1 MKTHYLRI
9 SSLIPLFVG
18 ALSALAG
25 VQLVQPASAQ
35 SQLQTLLTADFAQTQ
50 DISGVGLVTGLSG
63 TGDAK
68 GNFAAAT
75 LYAQRLSAAGL
86 GNEPIEAI
94 NRGEGVALVM
104 VTAKLPNM
112 WSDGMSFDCQ
122 VVGGGGGAS
131 SLEGGRLWT
140 TPLKRSESDV
150 YRDREGN
157 ALPFPVVAFAGGW
170 IEVPDAE
177 NRPLDGR
184 IREGARSLGMPAG
197 LREVYTDRT
206 SFNLQITKPAFRTV
220 VVTKQLVD
228 LINDKMS
235 EQGFLSGRGYAEVA
249 SMQGDGM
256 ILINIP
262 DDSDYDPLTLAA
274 EVLSFYL
281 DFGQIETPAEIRWSR
296 SRGTL
301 TISANTELL
310 DTAITV
316 NGLTIQ
322 TVSPESE
329 PTIQNPRIETQRFIA
344 ISGTETPRR
353 SLLAFK
359 QQLDRLMMPTVDQAA
374 VLQQMCLMGR
384 INGRFVD
391 EDLNG

>member
-1 MKTHYLRI
+1 M
-9 SSLIPLFVG
+9 
-18 ALSALAG
+18 
-25 VQLVQPASAQ
+25 
-35 SQLQTLLTADFAQTQ
+35 
-50 DISGVGLVTGLSG
+50 
-63 TGDAK
+63 
-68 GNFAAAT
+68 
-75 LYAQRLSAAGL
+75 
-86 GNEPIEAI
+86 
-94 NRGEGVALVM
+94 
-104 VTAKLPNM
+104 
-112 WSDGMSFDCQ
+112 
-122 VVGGGGGAS
+122 
-131 SLEGGRLWT
+131 
-140 TPLKRSESDV
+140 
-150 YRDREGN
+150 
-157 ALPFPVVAFAGGW
+157 
-170 IEVPDAE
+170 
-177 NRPLDGR
+177 
-184 IREGARSLGMPAG
+184 
-197 LREVYTDRT
+197 
-206 SFNLQITKPAFRTV
+206 
-220 VVTKQLVD
+220 VTKQLVD

-262 DDSDYDPLTLAA
+262 DDSDYGPLTLAA

-322 TVSPESE
+322 TISPESE
-329 PTIQNPRIETQRFIA
+329 PTIQNPRIHTERFIA

-374 VLQQMCLMGR
+374 VLQQMCVMGR

>member
-9 SSLIPLFVG
+9 SSLIPLFLG

-122 VVGGGGGAS
+122 VVGGGGGAT

-157 ALPFPVVAFAGGW
+157 SLPFPVVAFAGGW
-170 IEVPDAE
+170 IEVPDGE

-184 IREGARSLGMPAG
+184 IREGARSLGMPTG
-197 LREVYTDRT
+197 LREVYTERT

-262 DDSDYDPLTLAA
+262 DESDYDPLTLAA
-274 EVLSFYL
+274 EDLSFYL

-322 TVSPESE
+322 TVAPEAE
-329 PTIQNPRIETQRFIA
+329 PTIQNPRIETERFIA